1 MRFINKF
8 SRNAALGLSFLA
20 LSACESESIANPEN
34 TSDEP
39 LAGVSIVVD
48 EAAGEFADI
57 LVGGEIYAGNET
69 DPDMSFQDES
79 VQDLDAGQPNID
91 PIIDDFQ
98 DSQNYD
104 DPEIDN
110 LGGIENSDN
119 DNMTPIVDN
128 VTENDYFVDNCIN
141 SEELYC
147 VKEIACEE
155 NPDNF
160 AAALMV
166 DTICLR
172 IFVNQRVSVT
182 FDYKINGYFQK
193 QHNSFVTFD
202 GSIIDSQQSNL
213 LGGVLIS
220 SNNFLVDFVP
230 GEHSLKLSYQTQG
243 SLNENLPIFSADSSS
258 AILRVADRIFYNEII
273 HSFMDNLAFVQIVNH
288 SYGNKLIR
296 ISNGLNSST
305 NHHMLLRLEVSRSFD
320 FEYSMVDDSINNS
333 HSVRLLAGLNEIL
346 IPVFDF
352 GQTDRFS
359 FLVRDNISKVE
370 INPTD
375 GYIAIDNISEESFNT
390 FTNEITTI
398 YSEDE

>member
-1 MRFINKF
+1 MRFIHKL
-8 SRNAALGLSFLA
+8 SKKAALGLSFLA
-20 LSACESESIANPEN
+20 LSACESESIANLEQ
-34 TSDEP
+34 TSGEP

-48 EAAGEFADI
+48 QTAGEFADV
-57 LVGGEIYAGNET
+57 LVGGEIYAGNES

-79 VQDLDAGQPNID
+79 DQDLDDSDVNVD

-98 DSQNYD
+98 NSHNSD
-104 DPEIDN
+104 DPEIDD
-110 LGGIENSDN
+110 LGGIQNSDN
-119 DNMTPIVDN
+119 QNMIPTADHVPED
-128 VTENDYFVDNCIN
+128 DYFVDNCIN

-172 IFVNQRVSVT
+172 IFANQRVSVT

-202 GSIIDSQQSNL
+202 DSIIDSQQSIL
-213 LGGVLIS
+213 LIDGLTS

-243 SLNENLPIFSADSSS
+243 VFDRNLPIFSADSSS
-258 AILRVADRIFYNEII
+258 AILRIADRIFYNEII
-273 HSFMDNLAFVQIVNH
+273 HSFMDNLAFVQIANH
-288 SYGNKLIR
+288 SYGNKIIR

-305 NHHMLLRLEVSRSFD
+305 NQHMLLRLEVSRSFD
-320 FEYSMVDDSINNS
+320 FEYFIVDDSVNNS

-346 IPVFDF
+346 IPEFDF
-352 GQTDRFS
+352 GQTDIFS
-359 FLVRDNISKVE
+359 FVVRDNISKVE
-370 INPTD
+370 INPTN
-375 GYIAIDNISEESFNT
+375 GYIAIDNFPEESFNN